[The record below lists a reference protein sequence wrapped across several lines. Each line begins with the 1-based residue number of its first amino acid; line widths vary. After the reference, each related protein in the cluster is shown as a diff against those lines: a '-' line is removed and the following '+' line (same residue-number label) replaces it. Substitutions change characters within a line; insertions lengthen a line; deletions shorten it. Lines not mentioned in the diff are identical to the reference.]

1 MAHVVVTIAGRTYRM
16 ACEDGEEAH
25 LDELAKLVENKILT
39 LREGF
44 GDIGEQRIT
53 VMAALTL
60 ADDASI
66 ATRKLEA
73 LQAELATLRENAAAA
88 QEAEAALVE
97 KLAAALEDATTRVE
111 RLSRDLQHGG
121 AEAPPML

>member
-1 MAHVVVTIAGRTYRM
+1 VVVTIAGRTYRM

-25 LDELAKLVENKILT
+25 LEELAKLVESKILS

-60 ADDASI
+60 ADEASI
-66 ATRKLEA
+66 ALRKLESVE
-73 LQAELATLRENAAAA
+73 AELVALRQKEAESRDAAAA
-88 QEAEAALVE
+88 LEE
-97 KLAAALEDATTRVE
+97 KIAAALEDATARVE
-111 RLSRDLQHGG
+111 RLSQELQSGG
-121 AEAPPML
+121 GEPPLLL

>member
-25 LDELAKLVENKILT
+25 LDELAKLVEAKILS

-60 ADDASI
+60 ADEASI
-66 ATRKLEA
+66 ATRKLAIVE
-73 LQAELATLRENAAAA
+73 AELAALRQKEAESRAAAA
-88 QEAEAALVE
+88 ALE
-97 KLAAALEDATTRVE
+97 GKIAAALEDATARVE
-111 RLSRDLQHGG
+111 RLSEELQSGG
-121 AEAPPML
+121 GETPSPL